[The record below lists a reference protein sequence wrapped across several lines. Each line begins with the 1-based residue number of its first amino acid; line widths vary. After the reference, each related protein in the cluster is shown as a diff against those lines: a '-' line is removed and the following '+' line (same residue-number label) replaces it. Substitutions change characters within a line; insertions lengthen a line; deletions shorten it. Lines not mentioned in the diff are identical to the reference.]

1 MNSFEIITL
10 DRVPIGSKCYVI
22 DISNLDKEK
31 ANRMYDFGFVNQA
44 EIIVLFH
51 SMSKNT
57 VAYKIKGSVIALRND
72 DAKNIKVSL
81 RR

>member
-1 MNSFEIITL
+1 MNNSEIITL
-10 DRVPIGSKCYVI
+10 DRVPIGNKCYVI

-31 ANRMYDFGFVNQA
+31 VNRMYDFGFVNRA
-44 EIIVLFH
+44 EIKVLFQ

-57 VAYKIKGSVIALRND
+57 VAYKIKGSVIALRSD
-72 DAKNIKVSL
+72 DAKKIKVSL